1 MPLLSN
7 NRNHENWPSV
17 VSQDILRHVH
27 QLKNNVY
34 VISGQVKGRTLLPLP
49 VGAEKAAFIESSQ
62 ARLVLSN
69 LCKLL
74 NILHTIR
81 HIFIMIDHRREM
93 EYGSLSTNC
102 INQGVQ
108 NPYKC

>member
-62 ARLVLSN
+62 ARLVLQASQY
-69 LCKLL
+69 
-74 NILHTIR
+74 IAR
-81 HIFIMIDHRREM
+81 HSSYFYND
-93 EYGSLSTNC
+93 LS
-102 INQGVQ
+102 
-108 NPYKC
+108 